1 MKHIKSAANA
11 LILLMFFQ
19 CPLMAETV
27 LLEDDF
33 DHYPSGDMPW
43 KGRWL
48 DGMSGSGSAWSGP
61 GQQAFWTSE
70 GAPLEPGDASSTSPR
85 RIVDAPGNRPGQAF
99 RYSELLDND
108 VKGTI
113 GTPGGFPLYHYPSIA
128 ARWDPFSDQE
138 QIWEASIDFYAEKIN
153 APAKE
158 GGFGVMAIRSEPYDD
173 AEGKKGWTLI
183 THVSLAD
190 NEGSP
195 VIVFEV
201 AEGPD
206 GALSGGQPTKITND
220 IELNKWYQLRIQGDN
235 KSHTLTFFL
244 DNVELGSGHY
254 VSKRAS
260 VESISIGDVNAGS
273 KTFVEPGSIVFLDNV
288 RLKTLA
294 RP

>member
-1 MKHIKSAANA
+1 MKYIQSAANA
-11 LILLMFFQ
+11 LILLMLFQ
-19 CPLMAETV
+19 CHLMAETI

-70 GAPLEPGDASSTSPR
+70 GSPLEPGDASSTNPR
-85 RIVDAPGNRPGQAF
+85 RIVAAPGNRPGQAF
-99 RYSELLDND
+99 RYSELSDND

-113 GTPGGFPLYHYPSIA
+113 TTPGGFPLYHYPVIA

-153 APAKE
+153 VPVEE
-158 GGFGVMAIRSEPYDD
+158 GGFGVTEIRSEPYDYAD
-173 AEGKKGWTLI
+173 GKMGWQLI

-190 NEGSP
+190 NKGST
-195 VIVFEV
+195 VIVFLVPGEP
-201 AEGPD
+201 GK
-206 GALSGGQPTKITND
+206 PTKITND

-235 KSHTLTFFL
+235 KSKTLTFFL
-244 DNVELGSGHY
+244 DNVELASEHY
-254 VSKRAS
+254 VSNRAS
-260 VESISIGDVNAGS
+260 VESISIGDVNPGS

-288 RLKTLA
+288 KLKTLA